1 MATAKVG
8 KLEIIVRN
16 FSTFDKLNLGNI
28 VEDIIQLK
36 IVLMEMTSLYFDY
49 LILESKI
56 LAELSDSVKLLVTG
70 FYFYFF

>member
-28 VEDIIQLK
+28 LEDIIQLK

-56 LAELSDSVKLLVTG
+56 LAELSGSVKLLVTG
-70 FYFYFF
+70 FYFFF